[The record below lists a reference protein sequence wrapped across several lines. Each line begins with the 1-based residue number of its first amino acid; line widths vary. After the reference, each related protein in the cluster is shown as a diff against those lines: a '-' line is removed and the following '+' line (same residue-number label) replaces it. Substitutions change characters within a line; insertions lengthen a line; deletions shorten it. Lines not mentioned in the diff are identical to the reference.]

1 MDAGC
6 FSDWQTDIPEPS
18 NWNIIKSMLFA
29 RKKMIPI
36 LRRKP
41 MSPQDEAE
49 IRASLFPIFRSHES
63 DYAEDLPFDNLV
75 PLVPGISDT
84 KPGMFYGSHT
94 TQLKPHTRS
103 ALDQMII
110 PSKQPN
116 PNVPML
122 PNFILE
128 AEGLDGSFTI

>member
-49 IRASLFPIFRSHES
+49 IRASLFPILRGHEP
-63 DYAEDLPFDNLV
+63 D
-75 PLVPGISDT
+75 
-84 KPGMFYGSHT
+84 
-94 TQLKPHTRS
+94 
-103 ALDQMII
+103 
-110 PSKQPN
+110 
-116 PNVPML
+116 
-122 PNFILE
+122 
-128 AEGLDGSFTI
+128 